1 MEIYRSLLYT
11 LLSASAP
18 CTGGM
23 LCQVAG
29 VSPKTLRKNIREINE
44 LLEREKQA
52 RIVSKVGVGYTVE
65 YEDETAYAA
74 LRAQIVDSYLYS
86 QFYSSSQR
94 NRLHF
99 ISRKLLLLEK
109 VRLEELGE
117 EMFYSDM
124 TLLRD
129 MKLVKKHLADFRIAL
144 SQNAADGYTI
154 HGDEWDIRMALI
166 YERAIYNKNTVL
178 QKHPDTLFEKMFSG
192 AEPLETEALLELVM
206 EELDKTYRFSLE
218 SLYIL
223 VGWIQLSFTRA
234 GRRPRMNFLRSE
246 NETTLQ
252 NRHRPCAVRIYGR
265 ICEKTGLTCH
275 PDDVLGLC
283 ILMEAWQEERPNL
296 EKPVRLFDEREL
308 AGYLERYFPGAFRH
322 EAMDREQ
329 RLFFRALEKKLERI
343 LYCRRHRIHYSKDEV
358 HHIQS
363 TGLLC
368 WQICSCI
375 AQYIKETSGF
385 MLTAQEIAH
394 FYFVAAA
401 YVHTHPLK
409 SRATRVLII
418 SSLEQ
423 EHLALLSEGVSRD
436 IQLHGMEL
444 TSVPYTESRTMDLT
458 GYDYIITDHL
468 GDLPRRAPN
477 VPLVSIRFRNSRF
490 YPSYYVGRYKLK
502 EYLFRQLLKPAY
514 FFKENVRTKAEAFA
528 LLRTKLGAVLGL
540 PRQYFEEIEQQEALL
555 TFERANRLAVIQP
568 YTLCDVP
575 DFVCFIACRRPFRWQ
590 KREVQYIFVT
600 SFFRRPELYESIV
613 DRALRG
619 LLHDANRL
627 AQPWEELTYD
637 ALLEALLMDIP

>member
-11 LLSASAP
+11 LLSADGP
-18 CTGGM
+18 CTGGT

-44 LLEREKQA
+44 LLARQARA

-65 YEDETAYAA
+65 YEDEAAHAA
-74 LRAQIVDSYLYS
+74 LRAKIVDSYLYS

-124 TLLRD
+124 TLIKD

-144 SQNAADGYTI
+144 SQNAADGYAI

-166 YERAIYNKNTVL
+166 YERAIYNKNAVL
-178 QKHPDTLFEKMFSG
+178 QKHPDALFERMFAG
-192 AEPLETEALLELVM
+192 AQPLETAPLLELVM

-218 SLYIL
+218 SLHIL

-234 GRRPRMNFLRSE
+234 GRQPWMGFLRSE

-252 NRHRPCAVRIYGR
+252 SRHRPCAERIYRRLQG
-265 ICEKTGLTCH
+265 ETGLPCH
-275 PDDVLGLC
+275 PDDILGLC
-283 ILMEAWQEERPNL
+283 ILMEAWQEERPDL
-296 EKPVRLFDEREL
+296 EKPVLLFDEKEL
-308 AGYLERYFPGAFRH
+308 ASYLERYFPGAFRH
-322 EAMDREQ
+322 EALDAEQ
-329 RLFFRALEKKLERI
+329 QVFFRALGKKLERI
-343 LYCRRHRIHYSKDEV
+343 LYCRRHRIHYSKDAV

-363 TGLLC
+363 TGLIC

-375 AQYIKETSGF
+375 AQYIRETSGF
-385 MLTAQEIAH
+385 VLTAQEIAH
-394 FYFVAAA
+394 FYFVVAA
-401 YVHTHPLK
+401 YLHTHPLK
-409 SRATRVLII
+409 SRATRVLVI

-423 EHLALLSEGVSRD
+423 EHLALLSEDIGRD

-444 TSVPYTESRTMDLT
+444 TSIPYTESRNLDLT
-458 GYDYIITDHL
+458 GYDYIVTDYV
-468 GDLPRRAPN
+468 GELPRRAPG
-477 VPLVSIRFRNSRF
+477 VPVVSIRFRNSRF
-490 YPSYYVGRYKLK
+490 YPSYYVGPYSLK
-502 EYLFRQLLKPAY
+502 EYLFRQLMKPEY
-514 FFKENVRTKAEAFA
+514 FFKEDARTKGEALA
-528 LLRTKLGAVLGL
+528 LLRKRLGPALAL
-540 PRQYFEEIEQQEALL
+540 PRQYFEEIEQQEAMFS
-555 TFERANRLAVIQP
+555 FERANRLAVIQP
-568 YTLCDVP
+568 YTLCAVP
-575 DFVCFIACRRPFRWQ
+575 DFVGVIACRRPFRWQ

-613 DRALRG
+613 NRALQG
-619 LLHDANRL
+619 LLHNANRL
-627 AQPWEELTYD
+627 ARPWEELTYET
-637 ALLEALLMDIP
+637 LLEALLADIP